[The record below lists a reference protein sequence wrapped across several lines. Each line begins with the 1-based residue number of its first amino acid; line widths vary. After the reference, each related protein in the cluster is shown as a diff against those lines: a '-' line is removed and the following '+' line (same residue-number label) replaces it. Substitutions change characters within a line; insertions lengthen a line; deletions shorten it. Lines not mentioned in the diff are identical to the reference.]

1 MGLMSATSFNEGS
14 TVKGLIAMGVE
25 LVLGTVGIDLQTGT
39 NRFTFGNPNLMDG
52 IDFLVLAL
60 GLFSLAEVFWEAT
73 HRDEAVERIPL
84 KNPFPTWRGIK
95 ESFGAMMRG
104 SFIGLPFGV
113 LPGVGAATSSFVS
126 YAVEKQVSKDPG
138 KFGQGAIEGVAAPE
152 AANNGAAQGAMVHL
166 LSLGLPGS
174 GTTAVMLGALMT
186 GRLRRRAEL

>member
-138 KFGQGAIEGVAAPE
+138 KFGQGAIEGVAAPRR
-152 AANNGAAQGAMVHL
+152 
-166 LSLGLPGS
+166 P
-174 GTTAVMLGALMT
+174 TT
-186 GRLRRRAEL
+186 GRPRGPWSISCRWGCRARGRRR